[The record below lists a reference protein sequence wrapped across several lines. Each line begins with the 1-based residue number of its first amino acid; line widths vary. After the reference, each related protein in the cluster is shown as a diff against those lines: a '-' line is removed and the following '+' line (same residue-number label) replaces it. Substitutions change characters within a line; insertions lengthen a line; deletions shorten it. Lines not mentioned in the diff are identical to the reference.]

1 MFRRKFIYKYIG
13 CYWEQWESAR
23 FVSFKLL
30 FGYCLSSQ
38 KLKIHDTFVQKFQ
51 QLNINRFHSSN
62 FGNAI
67 ADFRESKFFVEAL
80 DMVRIMYEVNI
91 HSAACFLK
99 RYSSQGGDVRMFPAW
114 LELFFS
120 PIKVGENS
128 SNSTCRVFYPTW
140 WLMKP
145 PPI

>member
-1 MFRRKFIYKYIG
+1 MFRRKFMYKYIG

-51 QLNINRFHSSN
+51 QLNISRFHSSN

-67 ADFRESKFFVEAL
+67 ADFRESKYIIEAL

-99 RYSSQGGDVRMFPAW
+99 RYSSQGGDVRMFQTC
-114 LELFFS
+114 LNCFF
-120 PIKVGENS
+120 
-128 SNSTCRVFYPTW
+128 
-140 WLMKP
+140 LQ
-145 PPI
+145 